1 VTPNA
6 RPFSATNPDISF
18 PFQTKTKIPTWL
30 LIVCSVII
38 PCGVIAVLTLFAP
51 SNTQSNAQSYRT
63 AQGWK
68 RRFYCLNTAWLGLGL
83 SLATAILITNGVKN
97 LVGRPRPDMLSRCQ
111 LSQSEIDQFTVGQNH
126 LLDWH
131 ICKGSNETAH
141 SIAGV
146 ANGPDIRDGFRSFP
160 SGHCS
165 SASSILSSY

>member
-6 RPFSATNPDISF
+6 RPFSATDPDISF

-30 LIVCSVII
+30 LVVCSVII
-38 PCGVIAVLTLFAP
+38 PGGVIAVLALGAP
-51 SNTQSNAQSYRT
+51 NAQSYTT

-97 LVGRPRPDMLSRCQ
+97 LVGRPRPDLLSRCQ
-111 LSQSEIDQFTVGQNH
+111 FNQSEIQQFTVGQNQ

-131 ICKGSNETAH
+131 ICKGSNETV
-141 SIAGV
+141 SSVSGV
-146 ANGPDIRDGFRSFP
+146 TTGPDIRDGFRSFP

-165 SASSILSSY
+165 SASASVLSSD